1 MILCKDIIKKSVL
14 SSYFEFF
21 LVMCLAAECHRL
33 GLSLDMSGIGIT
45 DPELL
50 CNNDKDYKKFLE
62 SVGAINYGTV
72 VDIVPVDSDK
82 YKNLEKP
89 EYFFDTTQITALE
102 GKIFRDDGDEF
113 YWEHNWAYT
122 TYGPECAKMLNPKNT
137 GNLLL
142 HLTAYYI
149 IGRILGRVDAKPI
162 LLDFNRHDSKSS
174 GLFLPAYACAQ
185 SMKELG
191 DMIEFR
197 FEDEDET
204 LDLKILYRQAMNAGR
219 YAKHSVVK
227 KEEAMRKYGIGVGSV
242 VVVYERGKI
251 STSNAVGKIKGA
263 IIGIVRG
270 YDTKTRCLEMKMVA
284 LNKTKEEVE
293 IDYYSIEPEY
303 RYNFMDLL
311 SFKVASHRE
320 TLPLYNVGVCDY
332 FYDEGTLLGLLDPSE
347 RVVKTVTTSDR
358 GTIDMDM
365 SSIDAIYWMLREYEI
380 EFDAELYK
388 KMYSDGQMLLWDK
401 IGAQPAPVKVYEEDW

>member
-1 MILCKDIIKKSVL
+1 MILCKNIIKKSVL
-14 SSYFEFF
+14 NSYFEFF
-21 LVMCLAAECHRL
+21 LVMSLAAECHRL
-33 GLSLDMSGIGIT
+33 GISLDMSGVGIS

-50 CNNDKDYKKFLE
+50 CKNDRDYKKFLE
-62 SVGAINYGTV
+62 SVGAISYGSEV
-72 VDIVPVDSDK
+72 RIVPTDSDE

-89 EYFFDTTQITALE
+89 AYFFDTNQITELE
-102 GKIFRDDGDEF
+102 GKIFRDDGNSY

-122 TYGPECAKMLNPKNT
+122 TYGPEYAKMLNPKNT

-142 HLTAYYI
+142 HLIAHYI
-149 IGRILGRVDAKPI
+149 IGYVMGRVAVKPI

-185 SMKELG
+185 SMSWLG
-191 DMIEFR
+191 EIVSFR
-197 FEDEDET
+197 FEEEDET
-204 LDLKILYRQAMNAGR
+204 LDLKILYRQSMNAGR
-219 YAKHSVVK
+219 YAKHSVLK
-227 KEEAMRKYGIGVGSV
+227 KEEAMKKYGIEVGSV

-263 IIGIVRG
+263 IIGIVQG
-270 YDTKTRCLEMKMVA
+270 YDTTTRCLNMKMVA

-293 IDYYSIEPEY
+293 YDYYSIEPEY

-332 FYDEGTLLGLLDPSE
+332 FCDEGSLIGLLDPYE
-347 RVVKTVTTSDR
+347 RVVKSVTLKDR
-358 GTIDMDM
+358 GTSDVEM
-365 SSIDAIYWMLREYEI
+365 SAIDAIYWMLKEYEI
-380 EFDAELYK
+380 DFDSSLYR
-388 KMYSDGQMLLWDK
+388 KMYSDGKSLLWDK
-401 IGAQPAPVKVYEEDW
+401 VGAQPAPVKAYEEDW